1 VVILF
6 FFFFFLF
13 SQKKIPLFLLL
24 FFFFS
29 LFQEGCDHLA
39 CGDGWMKSKGESE
52 NEIKRIFILNVK
64 KND

>member
-6 FFFFFLF
+6 FFIFFPF
-13 SQKKIPLFLLL
+13 SQKFPLFLLL

-39 CGDGWMKSKGESE
+39 FGDGWMKSKGESE
-52 NEIKRIFILNVK
+52 NEIKRICIK
-64 KND
+64 KIIKKVN

>member
-6 FFFFFLF
+6 FFFFFF
-13 SQKKIPLFLLL
+13 FKIFTKEIPLFLLL

-39 CGDGWMKSKGESE
+39 FGDGWMKSKRR
-52 NEIKRIFILNVK
+52 K
-64 KND
+64 